1 MAKRRAPIRLL
12 AILVAALVVG
22 PVGAETLVA
31 SAARMLDVTNGSEL
45 HALKMATIYAA
56 DLLGLTTAVSSR
68 SASALTWW
76 SFRVTR

>member
-1 MAKRRAPIRLL
+1 MAKRRAQIRLL

-22 PVGAETLVA
+22 PVGAETLVV

-45 HALKMATIYAA
+45 HALGWQPFTP
-56 DLLGLTTAVSSR
+56 LTSLGLTTAVSSR

-76 SFRVTR
+76 PFRVTR